1 MIHRFGA
8 GPAGGARGAE
18 IFIHHDFAQSVYDGE
33 LQDLGQRAETGGLGV
48 EDENVFF
55 IDHGR
60 TLSWVNG
67 GEGSGLALGA
77 CRPLIVDE
85 SSSRQLEVR
94 SVGAALKIRSA
105 AKYK

>member
-1 MIHRFGA
+1 MGK
-8 GPAGGARGAE
+8 
-18 IFIHHDFAQSVYDGE
+18 
-33 LQDLGQRAETGGLGV
+33 
-48 EDENVFF
+48 
-55 IDHGR
+55 
-60 TLSWVNG
+60 W

-77 CRPLIVDE
+77 CRPVIVDE